1 MSFKDDL
8 RMMRHQAGLTQ
19 EDLAQK
25 LHVTRQTVS
34 TWETGK
40 NRPNLETLHTLSQLF
55 NEPLEKLLFGEET
68 KVDKVNR
75 QSVAKKIDHDVNLKT
90 RYRFWT
96 ISLATLLTLI
106 AAGIGLLLFGYYQG
120 IDTIDRIN
128 PFLSYEVGY
137 TKLPSSSEISPRN
150 KKTDGYWTAW
160 FTDSPMGN
168 EWTKLTL
175 TTGEN
180 PGLKDPYVMAYHK
193 GSFVKEARIV
203 PRTYLSKAY
212 VSNLKGLETLLKTKS
227 TPDYKLFQHQIHVSD
242 TIQDLSVE

>member
-75 QSVAKKIDHDVNLKT
+75 HSVAKKN
-90 RYRFWT
+90 
-96 ISLATLLTLI
+96 
-106 AAGIGLLLFGYYQG
+106 
-120 IDTIDRIN
+120 
-128 PFLSYEVGY
+128 
-137 TKLPSSSEISPRN
+137 
-150 KKTDGYWTAW
+150 
-160 FTDSPMGN
+160 
-168 EWTKLTL
+168 
-175 TTGEN
+175 
-180 PGLKDPYVMAYHK
+180 
-193 GSFVKEARIV
+193 
-203 PRTYLSKAY
+203 
-212 VSNLKGLETLLKTKS
+212 
-227 TPDYKLFQHQIHVSD
+227 
-242 TIQDLSVE
+242 